1 MLKVMKKFTFLS
13 IILAC
18 KPNLLGKRKNL
29 CFVKSS
35 VLNINKIYTRNKTY
49 KCNLNTDLKQRM
61 WKNVR
66 FKLQRTK
73 KFIETLTG
81 LGIFTRTYPDS

>member
-1 MLKVMKKFTFLS
+1 MQAKFTWQKEKLMFREKLS
-13 IILAC
+13 I
-18 KPNLLGKRKNL
+18 KYH
-29 CFVKSS
+29 
-35 VLNINKIYTRNKTY
+35 NKIYTRNKTY